1 MTAANQQLTGVAG
14 PPQKAEASRG
24 SVRVLH
30 VNSGNLYGGV
40 ETILVTLARLRKLCP
55 AMQPHFAI
63 CHEGRLSDELAA
75 AGVPVHMLGK
85 VRISRPWTVRSA
97 RARLR
102 ELLRRERF
110 DLVICHMPWSYAV
123 FGKAVREAGQPLAMW
138 AHAYHT
144 GRGWLERLARRTTPD
159 LAIGNSRFTEAG
171 LENLFPGVMRGVVHP
186 PVAPAELA
194 ERDVCRASIRQQLG
208 AADDTTVIIQVSRM
222 EAWKGHVLHLQ
233 ALALLKDLGNWA
245 CWFVGGPQR
254 RDEELYLDNLQAMAV
269 KLGIE
274 DRVRFLGQRS
284 DANKLYACADI
295 FCQPNQEPEP
305 FGIVFIEALSAGLP
319 VVSTAMGGALEIIDP
334 SCGILA
340 EPANIAEL
348 ADALRRL
355 ILSRDLRI
363 TLGRAGI
370 SRASQISDPMAQ
382 MGRLA
387 DLCHTTTRFPRNR

>member
-14 PPQKAEASRG
+14 PPQKAEASRD

-194 ERDVCRASIRQQLG
+194 EAGRWRSMVRTQQDV
-208 AADDTTVIIQVSRM
+208 DEDTVVIVQVSRL
-222 EAWKGHVLHLQ
+222 EPCKGHFLHLD
-233 ALALLKDLGNWA
+233 ALKQLKQVKVPWVCWMAGGTQRPQEQEYLRQLQRAVADAGLAKHVKFLGE
-245 CWFVGGPQR
+245 R
-254 RDEELYLDNLQAMAV
+254 RDVFQLLAA
-269 KLGIE
+269 
-274 DRVRFLGQRS
+274 S
-284 DANKLYACADI
+284 DI
-295 FCQPNQEPEP
+295 FCQPNQTPDS
-305 FGIVFIEALSAGLP
+305 FGIVFVEALLAGRP
-319 VVSTAMGGALEIIDP
+319 VVTTAMGGAPEIVDS
-334 SCGILA
+334 SCGILVD
-340 EPANIAEL
+340 PG
-348 ADALRRL
+348 DAAQLGESLRRL
-355 ILSRDLRI
+355 IESPGLRMQ
-363 TLGRAGI
+363 LGQAGPGRA
-370 SRASQISDPMAQ
+370 RQVADPLAQ
-382 MGRLA
+382 MHNLMALAGRA
-387 DLCHTTTRFPRNR
+387 RAR